1 MIKLYHMPDLVNS
14 TPDESVGAQV
24 YQRLRLA
31 LMRSRFHPGEKL
43 KLRVLAEEMGVSSM
57 PVRAALTRLVS
68 EGALEQVDRRSVRV
82 PVLSDARLREV
93 VELRLDLEGK
103 AAARAAE
110 RATPAEIE
118 ALAAI
123 HSRMSEDRVAG
134 RMEEMMVANERFH
147 RTLWSM
153 AEMPVLSRIIEGLWL
168 QCGPLSAGLKAVR
181 FLHQPEEHPHHDVIR
196 ALRQQDGALARLA
209 IQRDISVYA
218 DALLRR
224 LPAINAARPKLDVA

>member
-1 MIKLYHMPDLVNS
+1 MADPVN
-14 TPDESVGAQV
+14 TAPEESVAAQV
-24 YQRLRLA
+24 HQRLRLA
-31 LMRSRFHPGEKL
+31 LMRSRFRPGEKL

-68 EGALEQVDRRSVRV
+68 EGALEQIDRRSVRV

-93 VELRLDLEGK
+93 VELRMDLEGK
-103 AAARAAE
+103 AASRAAE
-110 RATPAEIE
+110 RATPSEIE
-118 ALAAI
+118 TLAAI
-123 HSRMSEDRVAG
+123 HAEMSEDRVSG

-153 AEMPVLSRIIEGLWL
+153 AEMPVLFRIIEGLWL
-168 QCGPLSAGLKAVR
+168 QCGPLSAGLKDIR
-181 FLHQPEEHPHHDVIR
+181 FLHQPEEHPHHEVIR
-196 ALRQQDGALARLA
+196 ALRQRDGALARLA

>member
-1 MIKLYHMPDLVNS
+1 MGVPVNTS
-14 TPDESVGAQV
+14 PEESVAAQV
-24 YQRLRLA
+24 HHRLRLA

-57 PVRAALTRLVS
+57 PVRAALTRLIS
-68 EGALEQVDRRSVRV
+68 EGALEQLDRRSVRV
-82 PVLSDARLREV
+82 PILSDARLREV
-93 VELRLDLEGK
+93 AELRMDLEGK
-103 AAARAAE
+103 AATRAAE
-110 RATPAEIE
+110 RATPEQVD

-123 HSRMSEDRVAG
+123 HAGMRDDRVCG

-147 RTLWSM
+147 RALSSM

-168 QCGPLSAGLKAVR
+168 QCGPLNAGIKEIR
-181 FLHQPEEHPHHDVIR
+181 FLHHPDEHPHHDVIR
-196 ALRQQDGALARLA
+196 ALRARDGALARLA

-224 LPAINAARPKLDVA
+224 LPAINAAGPKLDEA